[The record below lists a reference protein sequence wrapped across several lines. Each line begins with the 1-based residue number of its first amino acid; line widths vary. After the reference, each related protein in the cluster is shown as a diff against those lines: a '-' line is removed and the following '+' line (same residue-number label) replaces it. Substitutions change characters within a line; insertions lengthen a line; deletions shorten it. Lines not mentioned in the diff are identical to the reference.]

1 MRKTSRYSDTQ
12 IERNSRHLQN
22 RQEKIRIGI
31 SKAMKGRATR
41 LLVSKAAMVRNGGA
55 ARDLLRNLPELS
67 RTFEV
72 KFCCLNILDSQR
84 EKIESLGVEL
94 ICPDNQWKIEGGI
107 WNEISAKQDRSSK
120 KAWESL
126 EGLREAIDW
135 ADAIHLTTGAGS
147 MDFTS
152 MVPNSKPLHL
162 HFLESKSGV
171 FDSVSHL
178 NSDGSG
184 MWRAHVVHALQFYHR
199 RRIISSFDGFK
210 KNEKWI
216 ISANSHYSASKLM
229 EEYGIRGGV
238 LFPVVDLSEF
248 QREASPDDDQVIH
261 RLRGSNDSEYVVT
274 VGNLS
279 RFKGAFESVEHI
291 VGCDLDLVLVGGGGL
306 SENQDLVSYGRELGV
321 NVQVLSNLDSIEMS
335 ILMKRSSA
343 VIGLA
348 HGEAFGLTPIE
359 SMALG
364 VPPVFVDEGGY
375 RDTIVDGVNG
385 RLVSRGEFES
395 WKQALMQASD
405 PETRAKWAESGLSR
419 IKELGLSSE
428 NYASQLDE
436 RIRPLL

>member
-1 MRKTSRYSDTQ
+1 M
-12 IERNSRHLQN
+12 E
-22 RQEKIRIGI
+22 GP
-31 SKAMKGRATR
+31 ATK

-67 RTFEV
+67 KRFEV

-84 EKIESLGVEL
+84 EKIESLGVEV
-94 ICPDNQWKIEGGI
+94 ICPDKQWEVKGGI

-120 KAWESL
+120 KAWEGL
-126 EGLREAIDW
+126 EGLREAIEW

-147 MDFTS
+147 MDFPS
-152 MVPNSKPLHL
+152 MVPSSKPLHL

-184 MWRAHVVHALQFYHR
+184 MWRAHVVHALQIYHR
-199 RRIISSFDGFK
+199 RRIISSFSGFK
-210 KNEKWI
+210 KNKNWI
-216 ISANSHYSASKLM
+216 ISANSNYSASKLL
-229 EEYGIRGGV
+229 EEYGITGGV

-248 QREASPDDDQVIH
+248 QREHSPVEDQVIE
-261 RLRGSNDSEYVVT
+261 RLRGPNESEYVVT

-291 VGCDLDLVLVGGGGL
+291 VGCDLDLVLVGGGGAN
-306 SENQDLVSYGRELGV
+306 ENQEFEAFGRDLGV
-321 NVQVLSNLDSIEMS
+321 NIQVLSNLDSIEMA
-335 ILMKRSSA
+335 ILMKRAAA
-343 VIGLA
+343 VVGLA

-364 VPPVFVDEGGY
+364 VPPIFVDEGGY

-385 RLVSRGEFES
+385 RLVARGEFDD
-395 WKQALMQASD
+395 WRQALIQAREPD
-405 PETRAKWAESGLSR
+405 TRAKWAESGLFR
-419 IKELGLSSE
+419 IEELGLSSE
-428 NYASQLDE
+428 NYASQLE
-436 RIRPLL
+436 EMLRPLL

>member
-1 MRKTSRYSDTQ
+1 M
-12 IERNSRHLQN
+12 E
-22 RQEKIRIGI
+22 
-31 SKAMKGRATR
+31 GRTTR

-67 RTFEV
+67 RKFEV

-84 EKIESLGVEL
+84 VKIESLGVEV
-94 ICPDNQWKIEGGI
+94 ICPDRQWEVKGGI

-120 KAWESL
+120 KAWEAL
-126 EGLREAIDW
+126 EGISHAIEW

-147 MDFTS
+147 MDFVS
-152 MVPNSKPLHL
+152 LVPNSKPLHL
-162 HFLESKSGV
+162 HFLESKSGI

-184 MWRAHVVHALQFYHR
+184 MWRAHVVHALQVYHK
-199 RRIISSFDGFK
+199 RRIISSFKGFNQ
-210 KNEKWI
+210 NEKWI
-216 ISANSHYSASKLM
+216 ISANSNYSASKLM
-229 EEYGIRGGV
+229 EEYGITGEV

-248 QREASPDDDQVIH
+248 QREESPGEDRVID
-261 RLRGSNDSEYVVT
+261 RLRGSNESEYVVT

-279 RFKGAFESVEHI
+279 RFKGAYESVEHI
-291 VGCDLDLVLVGGGGL
+291 VGCDLDLVLVGGGSGT
-306 SENQDLVSYGRELGV
+306 ENQDLVSFGRRLGV
-321 NVQVLSNLDSIEMS
+321 DVQVLSNLDSTEMA
-335 ILMKRSSA
+335 ILMKRSTA

-364 VPPVFVDEGGY
+364 APPVFVDEGGY

-385 RLVSRGEFES
+385 RLVARGDFDD
-395 WKQALMQASD
+395 WRQALMQARD
-405 PETRAKWAESGLSR
+405 PDIRARWAESGLSR
-419 IKELGLSSE
+419 IVELGLSSE

-436 RIRPLL
+436 RLRSLL

>member
-1 MRKTSRYSDTQ
+1 M
-12 IERNSRHLQN
+12 E
-22 RQEKIRIGI
+22 
-31 SKAMKGRATR
+31 GRATR

-67 RTFEV
+67 RKFEV

-84 EKIESLGVEL
+84 ERIESLGVEV
-94 ICPDNQWKIEGGI
+94 ICPDSQWEVKGGI

-120 KAWESL
+120 KAWEAL
-126 EGLREAIDW
+126 EGIREAIEW

-152 MVPNSKPLHL
+152 LVPSSKPLHL

-184 MWRAHVVHALQFYHR
+184 MWRAHVVHALQLYHR
-199 RRIISSFDGFK
+199 RRIISSFKGFS

-216 ISANSHYSASKLM
+216 ISANSNYSASKLK
-229 EEYGIRGGV
+229 EEYGITGGV

-248 QREASPDDDQVIH
+248 QRGGSSDEDKVIA
-261 RLRGSNDSEYVVT
+261 RLRGPKESEYAVT

-279 RFKGAFESVEHI
+279 RFKGAYESVEHI
-291 VGCDLDLVLVGGGGL
+291 VGCDLDLVLVGGG
-306 SENQDLVSYGRELGV
+306 SEPENQDFVSFGRGLGV
-321 NVQVLSNLDSIEMS
+321 NVQVLSNLDSTEMS
-335 ILMKRSSA
+335 VLMKRSTA

-364 VPPVFVDEGGY
+364 APPVFVDEGGY

-385 RLVSRGEFES
+385 RLVARGEFDD
-395 WKQALMQASD
+395 WRRAFVQARD
-405 PETRAKWAESGLSR
+405 PDTRARWAESGLSR
-419 IKELGLSSE
+419 IEELGLSPE

-436 RIRPLL
+436 RILPLL

>member
-1 MRKTSRYSDTQ
+1 M
-12 IERNSRHLQN
+12 EV
-22 RQEKIRIGI
+22 
-31 SKAMKGRATR
+31 RAVR

-67 RTFEV
+67 RKFEV

-84 EKIESLGVEL
+84 EKIESLGVEV
-94 ICPDNQWKIEGGI
+94 ICPDNQWEAKGGV

-120 KAWESL
+120 KAWEAL
-126 EGLREAIDW
+126 DGIREAIEW

-152 MVPNSKPLHL
+152 LVPNSKPLHL
-162 HFLESKSGV
+162 HFLESKPGV
-171 FDSVSHL
+171 FDNVSHL
-178 NSDGSG
+178 NSDGTG

-199 RRIISSFDGFK
+199 RRIIASFKGFN
-210 KNEKWI
+210 KNEKWV
-216 ISANSHYSASKLM
+216 ISANSNYSASKLM
-229 EEYGIRGGV
+229 EEYGIPGGV

-248 QREASPDDDQVIH
+248 QREPFPDEDLVFD
-261 RLRGSNDSEYVVT
+261 RMRGPNESEYVVT
-274 VGNLS
+274 IGNLS
-279 RFKGAFESVEHI
+279 RFKGAYESVEH
-291 VGCDLDLVLVGGGGL
+291 VAGCNLDLVLVGGGSDL
-306 SENQDLVSYGRELGV
+306 ENQEFVSFGRDLGV

-335 ILMKRSSA
+335 ILMKRSIA

-364 VPPVFVDEGGY
+364 APPVFVAEGGY

-385 RLVSRGEFES
+385 RLVPRGEFDD
-395 WKQALMQASD
+395 WRQAFMQARD
-405 PETRAKWAESGLSR
+405 PETRTRWAESGLFR
-419 IKELGLSSE
+419 IEELGLSSE

-436 RIRPLL
+436 RIRLLL

>member
-1 MRKTSRYSDTQ
+1 M
-12 IERNSRHLQN
+12 EV
-22 RQEKIRIGI
+22 
-31 SKAMKGRATR
+31 RAVR

-67 RTFEV
+67 RKFEV

-84 EKIESLGVEL
+84 EKIESLGVEV
-94 ICPDNQWKIEGGI
+94 ICPDNQWEAKGGV

-120 KAWESL
+120 KAWEAL
-126 EGLREAIDW
+126 DGIREAIEW

-152 MVPNSKPLHL
+152 LVPNSKPLHL
-162 HFLESKSGV
+162 HFLESKPGV
-171 FDSVSHL
+171 FDNVSHL
-178 NSDGSG
+178 NCDGTG

-199 RRIISSFDGFK
+199 RRIIASFKGFNR
-210 KNEKWI
+210 NEKWV
-216 ISANSHYSASKLM
+216 ISANSNYSASKLM
-229 EEYGIRGGV
+229 EEYGIAGGV

-248 QREASPDDDQVIH
+248 QREPFPDEDLVFD
-261 RLRGSNDSEYVVT
+261 RMRGPNESEYVVT
-274 VGNLS
+274 IGNLS
-279 RFKGAFESVEHI
+279 RFKGAYESVEH
-291 VGCDLDLVLVGGGGL
+291 VAGCNLDLVLVGGGSDL
-306 SENQDLVSYGRELGV
+306 ENQEFVSFGRDLGV

-335 ILMKRSSA
+335 ILMKRSIA

-364 VPPVFVDEGGY
+364 APPVFVAEGGY

-385 RLVSRGEFES
+385 RLVPRGEFDD
-395 WKQALMQASD
+395 WRQAFMQARD
-405 PETRAKWAESGLSR
+405 PETRTRWAESGLFR
-419 IKELGLSSE
+419 IEELGLSSE

-436 RIRPLL
+436 RIRLLL

>member
-1 MRKTSRYSDTQ
+1 M
-12 IERNSRHLQN
+12 E
-22 RQEKIRIGI
+22 
-31 SKAMKGRATR
+31 GRATR

-67 RTFEV
+67 RRFEV

-84 EKIESLGVEL
+84 EKIESLGVEV
-94 ICPDNQWKIEGGI
+94 ICPDKQWEIRGGI

-120 KAWESL
+120 KAWEEL
-126 EGLREAIDW
+126 GGLREAIEW

-152 MVPNSKPLHL
+152 FVPKSKPLHL

-199 RRIISSFDGFK
+199 RRIISSFKGFK
-210 KNEKWI
+210 ENENWI
-216 ISANSHYSASKLM
+216 ISANSNYSASKLM
-229 EEYGIRGGV
+229 EEYGIAGGV

-248 QREASPDDDQVIH
+248 QREDSPSEGRVIN

-279 RFKGAFESVEHI
+279 RFKGAFEAVEHI
-291 VGCDLDLVLVGGGGL
+291 AGCDLDLVVVGGGDGPG
-306 SENQDLVSYGRELGV
+306 NQNLVSFGRGLGV
-321 NVQVLSNLDSIEMS
+321 NVQVLSNLDSVEMS
-335 ILMKRSSA
+335 TLLKSSTA

-364 VPPVFVDEGGY
+364 VPPIFVDEGGY

-385 RLVSRGEFES
+385 RLVTRGEFND
-395 WKQALMQASD
+395 WRQALMQARD
-405 PETRAKWAESGLSR
+405 TKTREKWAESGLSR
-419 IKELGLSSE
+419 IEELGLSSE
-428 NYASQLDE
+428 NYASQLDKK
-436 RIRPLL
+436 IRSLL

>member
-1 MRKTSRYSDTQ
+1 M
-12 IERNSRHLQN
+12 EV
-22 RQEKIRIGI
+22 
-31 SKAMKGRATR
+31 RAVR

-67 RTFEV
+67 RKFEV

-84 EKIESLGVEL
+84 EKIESLGVEV
-94 ICPDNQWKIEGGI
+94 ICPDNQWEAKGGV

-120 KAWESL
+120 KAWEAL
-126 EGLREAIDW
+126 DGIREAIEW

-152 MVPNSKPLHL
+152 LVPKSKPLHL
-162 HFLESKSGV
+162 HFLESKPGV
-171 FDSVSHL
+171 FDNVSHL
-178 NSDGSG
+178 NCDGTG

-199 RRIISSFDGFK
+199 RRIIASFKGFNR
-210 KNEKWI
+210 NEKWV
-216 ISANSHYSASKLM
+216 ISANSNYSASKLM
-229 EEYGIRGGV
+229 EEYGIAGGV

-248 QREASPDDDQVIH
+248 QREPFPDEDLVFD
-261 RLRGSNDSEYVVT
+261 RMRGPNESEYVVT
-274 VGNLS
+274 IGNLS
-279 RFKGAFESVEHI
+279 RFKGAYESVEH
-291 VGCDLDLVLVGGGGL
+291 VAGCNLDLVLVGGGSDL
-306 SENQDLVSYGRELGV
+306 ENQEFVSFGRDLGV

-335 ILMKRSSA
+335 ILMKRSIA

-364 VPPVFVDEGGY
+364 APPVFVAEGGY

-385 RLVSRGEFES
+385 RLVPRGEFDD
-395 WKQALMQASD
+395 WRQAFMQARD
-405 PETRAKWAESGLSR
+405 PETRTRWAESGLFR
-419 IKELGLSSE
+419 IEELGLSSE

-436 RIRPLL
+436 RIRLLL

>member
-1 MRKTSRYSDTQ
+1 M
-12 IERNSRHLQN
+12 E
-22 RQEKIRIGI
+22 
-31 SKAMKGRATR
+31 GRATR

-67 RTFEV
+67 RRFEV

-84 EKIESLGVEL
+84 ERIESLGVEV
-94 ICPDNQWKIEGGI
+94 ICPDSQWEVKGGI

-120 KAWESL
+120 KAWEAL
-126 EGLREAIDW
+126 EGIREAIEW

-152 MVPNSKPLHL
+152 LVPSSKPLHL

-199 RRIISSFDGFK
+199 RRIISSFKGFN
-210 KNEKWI
+210 KNEKWV
-216 ISANSHYSASKLM
+216 ISANSNYSASKLL
-229 EEYGIRGGV
+229 EEYGITGGV

-248 QREASPDDDQVIH
+248 QREGFPDEDQAIV
-261 RLRGSNDSEYVVT
+261 RLRGQNESEYAVT

-279 RFKGAFESVEHI
+279 RFKGAYESVEHI
-291 VGCDLDLVLVGGGGL
+291 VGCDLDLVLVGGG
-306 SENQDLVSYGRELGV
+306 SEPENQEFVAFGRRLGV
-321 NVQVLSNLDSIEMS
+321 NVQVLSNLDSIEMA
-335 ILMKRSSA
+335 ILMKRSTA

-364 VPPVFVDEGGY
+364 APPVFVDEGGY

-385 RLVSRGEFES
+385 RLVARGAFDD
-395 WKQALMQASD
+395 WRRAFVQARD
-405 PETRAKWAESGLSR
+405 PDTRARWAESGLSR
-419 IKELGLSSE
+419 IEELGLSSK
-428 NYASQLDE
+428 NYTSQLDE
-436 RIRPLL
+436 RIRSLL

>member
-1 MRKTSRYSDTQ
+1 M
-12 IERNSRHLQN
+12 E
-22 RQEKIRIGI
+22 
-31 SKAMKGRATR
+31 GRATR

-67 RTFEV
+67 RRFEV

-84 EKIESLGVEL
+84 ERIESLGVEV
-94 ICPDNQWKIEGGI
+94 ICPDSQWEVKGGI

-120 KAWESL
+120 KAWEAL
-126 EGLREAIDW
+126 EGIREAIEW

-152 MVPNSKPLHL
+152 LVPSSKPLHL

-199 RRIISSFDGFK
+199 RRIISSFKGFN
-210 KNEKWI
+210 KNEKWV
-216 ISANSHYSASKLM
+216 ISANSNYSASKLM
-229 EEYGIRGGV
+229 EEYGITGGV

-248 QREASPDDDQVIH
+248 QREGFPDEDQAIV
-261 RLRGSNDSEYVVT
+261 RLRGQNESEYAFT

-279 RFKGAFESVEHI
+279 RFKGAYESVEHI
-291 VGCDLDLVLVGGGGL
+291 VGCDLDLVLVGGG
-306 SENQDLVSYGRELGV
+306 SEPENQEFVAFGRRLGV

-335 ILMKRSSA
+335 ILMKRSTA

-364 VPPVFVDEGGY
+364 APPVFVDEGGY

-385 RLVSRGEFES
+385 RLLARGAFDD
-395 WKQALMQASD
+395 WRRAFVQARD
-405 PETRAKWAESGLSR
+405 PETRARWAESGLSR
-419 IKELGLSSE
+419 IEELGLSSE

-436 RIRPLL
+436 RIRSLL

>member
-1 MRKTSRYSDTQ
+1 M
-12 IERNSRHLQN
+12 E
-22 RQEKIRIGI
+22 
-31 SKAMKGRATR
+31 GRATR

-67 RTFEV
+67 RRFEV

-84 EKIESLGVEL
+84 ERIESLGVEV
-94 ICPDNQWKIEGGI
+94 ICPDSQWEVKGGI

-120 KAWESL
+120 KAWEAL
-126 EGLREAIDW
+126 EGIREAIEW

-152 MVPNSKPLHL
+152 LVPSSKPLHL

-171 FDSVSHL
+171 VDSVSHL

-199 RRIISSFDGFK
+199 RRIISSFKGFN
-210 KNEKWI
+210 KNEKWV
-216 ISANSHYSASKLM
+216 ISANSNYSASKLL
-229 EEYGIRGGV
+229 EEYGITGGV

-248 QREASPDDDQVIH
+248 QREGFPDEDQAIV
-261 RLRGSNDSEYVVT
+261 RLRGQNESEYAVT

-279 RFKGAFESVEHI
+279 RFKGAYESVEHI
-291 VGCDLDLVLVGGGGL
+291 VGCDLDLVLVGGG
-306 SENQDLVSYGRELGV
+306 SEPENQEFVAFGRRLGV

-335 ILMKRSSA
+335 ILMKRSTA

-364 VPPVFVDEGGY
+364 APPVFVDEGGD

-385 RLVSRGEFES
+385 RLLARGAFDD
-395 WKQALMQASD
+395 WRRAFVQARD
-405 PETRAKWAESGLSR
+405 PETRARWAESGLSR
-419 IKELGLSSE
+419 IEELGLSSE

-436 RIRPLL
+436 RIRSLL

>member
-1 MRKTSRYSDTQ
+1 M
-12 IERNSRHLQN
+12 EV
-22 RQEKIRIGI
+22 
-31 SKAMKGRATR
+31 RAVR

-67 RTFEV
+67 RKFEV

-84 EKIESLGVEL
+84 EKIESLGVEV
-94 ICPDNQWKIEGGI
+94 ICPDNQWEAKGGV

-120 KAWESL
+120 KAWEAL
-126 EGLREAIDW
+126 DGIREAIEW

-152 MVPNSKPLHL
+152 LVPKSKPLHL
-162 HFLESKSGV
+162 HFLESKPGV
-171 FDSVSHL
+171 FDNVSHL
-178 NSDGSG
+178 NSDGTG

-199 RRIISSFDGFK
+199 RRIIASFKGFN
-210 KNEKWI
+210 KNEKWV
-216 ISANSHYSASKLM
+216 ISANSNYSASKLM
-229 EEYGIRGGV
+229 EEYGIAGGV

-248 QREASPDDDQVIH
+248 QREPFPDEDLVFD
-261 RLRGSNDSEYVVT
+261 RMRGPNESEYVVT
-274 VGNLS
+274 IGNLS
-279 RFKGAFESVEHI
+279 RFKGAYESVEH
-291 VGCDLDLVLVGGGGL
+291 VAGCNLDLVLVGGGSDL
-306 SENQDLVSYGRELGV
+306 ENQEFVSFGRDLGV

-335 ILMKRSSA
+335 ILMKRSIA

-364 VPPVFVDEGGY
+364 APPVFVAEGGY

-385 RLVSRGEFES
+385 RLVPRGEFDD
-395 WKQALMQASD
+395 WRQAFMQARD
-405 PETRAKWAESGLSR
+405 PETRTRWAESGLFR
-419 IKELGLSSE
+419 IEELGLSSE

-436 RIRPLL
+436 RIRLLL

>member
-1 MRKTSRYSDTQ
+1 M
-12 IERNSRHLQN
+12 EV
-22 RQEKIRIGI
+22 
-31 SKAMKGRATR
+31 RAVR

-67 RTFEV
+67 RKFEV

-84 EKIESLGVEL
+84 EKIESLGVEV
-94 ICPDNQWKIEGGI
+94 ICPDNQWEAKGGV

-120 KAWESL
+120 KAWEAL
-126 EGLREAIDW
+126 DGIREAIEW

-152 MVPNSKPLHL
+152 LVPKSKPLHL
-162 HFLESKSGV
+162 HFLESKPGV
-171 FDSVSHL
+171 FDNVSHL
-178 NSDGSG
+178 NCDGTG

-199 RRIISSFDGFK
+199 RRIIASFKGFN
-210 KNEKWI
+210 KNEKWV
-216 ISANSHYSASKLM
+216 ISANSNYSASKLM
-229 EEYGIRGGV
+229 EEYGIAGGV

-248 QREASPDDDQVIH
+248 QREPFPDEDLVFD
-261 RLRGSNDSEYVVT
+261 RMRGPNESEYVVT
-274 VGNLS
+274 IGNLS
-279 RFKGAFESVEHI
+279 RFKGAYESVEH
-291 VGCDLDLVLVGGGGL
+291 VAGCNLDLVLVGGGSDL
-306 SENQDLVSYGRELGV
+306 ENQEFVSFGRDLGV

-335 ILMKRSSA
+335 ILMKRSIA

-364 VPPVFVDEGGY
+364 APPVFVAEGGY

-385 RLVSRGEFES
+385 RLVPRGEFDD
-395 WKQALMQASD
+395 WRQAFMQARD
-405 PETRAKWAESGLSR
+405 PETRTRWAESGLFR
-419 IKELGLSSE
+419 IEELGLSSE

-436 RIRPLL
+436 RIRLLL

>member
-1 MRKTSRYSDTQ
+1 M
-12 IERNSRHLQN
+12 E
-22 RQEKIRIGI
+22 
-31 SKAMKGRATR
+31 GRATR

-67 RTFEV
+67 RKFEV
-72 KFCCLNILDSQR
+72 KFCCLNMLDSQR
-84 EKIESLGVEL
+84 AKIESLGVEV
-94 ICPDNQWKIEGGI
+94 ICPDRQWEAKGGI

-126 EGLREAIDW
+126 EGIREAIEW

-147 MDFTS
+147 MDFTYL
-152 MVPNSKPLHL
+152 VPNSKPLHL
-162 HFLESKSGV
+162 HFLESKSGI

-184 MWRAHVVHALQFYHR
+184 MWRAHVVHALQIYHR
-199 RRIISSFDGFK
+199 RRIISSFKGFNQ
-210 KNEKWI
+210 NEKWI
-216 ISANSHYSASKLM
+216 ISANSNFSASRLM
-229 EEYGIRGGV
+229 EEYGITGGV

-248 QREASPDDDQVIH
+248 QREESPGEDRVID
-261 RLRGSNDSEYVVT
+261 RLRGSNESEYVVT

-279 RFKGAFESVEHI
+279 RFKGAYESVEHI
-291 VGCDLDLVLVGGGGL
+291 VGCDLDLVLVGGG
-306 SENQDLVSYGRELGV
+306 SRTENQEFASFGTGLGV
-321 NVQVLSNLDSIEMS
+321 NVQVLSNLDSTEMA
-335 ILMKRSSA
+335 ILMKRSTA

-364 VPPVFVDEGGY
+364 VPPVFVDEGGF

-385 RLVSRGEFES
+385 RLVARGDFDD
-395 WKQALMQASD
+395 WRQALMQARD
-405 PETRAKWAESGLSR
+405 PDTRARWAESGFSR
-419 IKELGLSSE
+419 IVELGLSSE

-436 RIRPLL
+436 RLRSLLW